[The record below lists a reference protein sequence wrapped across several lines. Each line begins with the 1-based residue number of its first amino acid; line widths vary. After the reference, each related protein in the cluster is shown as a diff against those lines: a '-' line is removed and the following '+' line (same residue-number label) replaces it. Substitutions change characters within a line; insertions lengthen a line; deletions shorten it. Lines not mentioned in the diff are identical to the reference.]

1 MDRTA
6 RHAGDSLQTKL
17 GAAHK
22 RRSDFAQHGVIEPMM
37 RLVANLKRGKIPLR
51 AMLVAGFLLAC
62 TVPLIGFWWWSHN
75 TVLRSEIEE
84 VPERHL
90 LLARNLGAALE
101 RYHDDLHSVFGA
113 FDDKMSAGDDL
124 AFADD
129 LFEKLRFRHICIF
142 DSATGDLVRSYLG
155 SDDKCPNALSTERMT
170 FFAKLAATPD
180 GGVGMSHVMKTP
192 DDKTVLYMV
201 SQIGGNMVV
210 GAVYTTY
217 FRELAKRI
225 SFGRLGHAAIVDQ
238 TGRVLAHPLVEWEEA
253 ARDISAISAV
263 ERMLAGESGIARFY
277 SPALKG
283 DMIAGFTGTPSG
295 WGVMVPQPI
304 VELEETA
311 DGVSVAGRFVL
322 AWSLALAVLIAIL
335 VAGRFSK
342 SINAVATA
350 ARRMS
355 KGDADA
361 RVGPELL
368 AQPVLEISELAR
380 SYNDMADRVQEAQR
394 QEVALRVTAEEAVA
408 AKSRF
413 LAIMSHEIRTPMNGL
428 LGMAALLRKT
438 GLDER
443 QTMYAER
450 LIDSGQSLMNILN
463 DVLDFSQIEAGR
475 IELCDEEFDICETV
489 RSVTALME
497 TEANKNGTTIETCF
511 REINS
516 GWLSTDRNRV
526 GQVLLNL
533 VGNAIKF
540 TQNGTISIHVE
551 PARWASQHGFRI
563 VVKDT
568 GVGVPEEAHAKI
580 FEHFEQVDSSIRR
593 SHGGAGLGLAISK
606 RLVNAMGGEI
616 GISRNIGKGAE
627 FWFTVFDHA
636 EEGARPREMTTA

>member
-1 MDRTA
+1 MSWPLLSR
-6 RHAGDSLQTKL
+6 RL
-17 GAAHK
+17 GFVHNALIA
-22 RRSDFAQHGVIEPMM
+22 PMT
-37 RLVANLKRGKIPLR
+37 RLPATLKRGKIPLR
-51 AMLVAGFLLAC
+51 AMMVAGFLLAC

-75 TVLRSEIEE
+75 TVLQNEIEE
-84 VPERHL
+84 VKERHL

-101 RYHDDLHSVFGA
+101 RYHDDLHSVFGTFA
-113 FDDKMSAGDDL
+113 DKMSAGDDL
-124 AFADD
+124 AFAED
-129 LFEKLRFRHICIF
+129 LFGKLRFRHICVF
-142 DSATGDLVRSYLG
+142 DSANGDLVRGYL
-155 SDDKCPNALSTERMT
+155 SWTDKCPSGLSDERLK
-170 FFAKLAATPD
+170 FFEELAGATD
-180 GGVGMSHVMKTP
+180 GAVGMSHVMKTP
-192 DDKTVLYMV
+192 DDQTVLFLV
-201 SQIGGNMVV
+201 SQTGGNMVV

-217 FRELAKRI
+217 FRELGKRI
-225 SFGRLGHAAIVDQ
+225 SFGRLGHAAIVDH
-238 TGRVLAHPLVEWEEA
+238 TGRVLAHPLVEWEDA
-253 ARDISAISAV
+253 AMDISAISAV
-263 ERMLAGESGIARFY
+263 ERMLSGESGVARFY

-283 DMIAGFTGTPSG
+283 DMIAGFTGIPSSG

-311 DGVSVAGRFVL
+311 DGVSVAGRIVL
-322 AWSLALAVLIAIL
+322 AWSLTLAVLIAIL
-335 VAGRFSK
+335 VAGWFSK
-342 SINAVATA
+342 SINAVAAA

-355 KGDADA
+355 DGDADA

-368 AQPVLEISELAR
+368 AQPVLEISELAK
-380 SYNDMADRVQEAQR
+380 SYNDMADRVQNANQ

-438 GLDER
+438 GLDDR
-443 QTMYAER
+443 QAMYADR

-475 IELCDEEFDICETV
+475 VELCDEEFDICQTV
-489 RSVTALME
+489 SSVVALME
-497 TEANKNGTTIETCF
+497 NEAAKNGTTIETCF

-516 GWLSTDRNRV
+516 GWLSTDRNRI

-540 TQNGTISIHVE
+540 TKDGTIHIRVE
-551 PARWASQHGFRI
+551 PMRWASSHGFRI

-568 GVGVPEEAHAKI
+568 GVGVPEDAHTKI

-593 SHGGAGLGLAISK
+593 NHGGAGLGLAISK

-616 GISRNIGKGAE
+616 GISRSAGPGAE
-627 FWFTVFDHA
+627 FWFTVFDKSGEDAH
-636 EEGARPREMTTA
+636 PQMSSTA

>member
-1 MDRTA
+1 MDQIKSHVGTRL
-6 RHAGDSLQTKL
+6 HSLL
-17 GAAHK
+17 RAVFK
-22 RRSDFAQHGVIEPMM
+22 RGFNVFHNALIQPMM
-37 RLVANLKRGKIPLR
+37 RLSENLIRRKIPLR

-62 TVPLIGFWWWSHN
+62 TVPLVGFWWWSHN
-75 TVLRSEIEE
+75 TVLKTEIEE
-84 VPERHL
+84 VKERHL

-101 RYHDDLHSVFGA
+101 RYHDDLISVFEA
-113 FDDKMSAGDDL
+113 FKTRMSAGDDL
-124 AFADD
+124 AFAEE
-129 LFEKLRFRHICIF
+129 LFSKLRFRHICVF
-142 DSATGDLVRSYLG
+142 DSANGELVRSYL
-155 SDDKCPNALSTERMT
+155 SSNDKCSSVLGNERRKFFEELSGS
-170 FFAKLAATPD
+170 AD
-180 GGVGMSHVMKTP
+180 GNVGMSHVMRTP
-192 DDKTVLYMV
+192 DDKTVLFMV
-201 SQIGGNMVV
+201 SRVDGNLVV

-225 SFGRLGHAAIVDQ
+225 SFGRMGHAAIVDQ
-238 TGRVLAHPLVEWEEA
+238 TGRVLAHPLPEWEA
-253 ARDISAISAV
+253 DAKDISAVSAV

-283 DMIAGFTGTPSG
+283 DMIAGFTGTAAG

-311 DGVSVAGRFVL
+311 DGVSVAGRYVL
-322 AWSLALAVLIAIL
+322 AWSLTLAVLIAIL
-335 VAGRFSK
+335 VAGWFSK
-342 SINAVATA
+342 SINAVAIA

-355 KGDADA
+355 DGDADA

-368 AQPVLEISELAR
+368 SQPVLEISELAK
-380 SYNDMADRVQEAQR
+380 SYNDMADRVQDAQR

-438 GLDER
+438 GLDDR
-443 QTMYAER
+443 QVMYADR

-475 IELCDEEFDICETV
+475 VELCNEDFDLRETV
-489 RSVTALME
+489 GSVAALME
-497 TEANKNGTTIETCF
+497 VEANKNGTTIETCF
-511 REINS
+511 QDIGS

-526 GQVLLNL
+526 GQILLNL
-533 VGNAIKF
+533 VGNAVKF
-540 TQNGTISIHVE
+540 TKDGTIHIRVE
-551 PARWASQHGFRI
+551 PADRETQRGFRI

-568 GVGVPEEAHAKI
+568 GLGVPEEAHAKI

-593 SHGGAGLGLAISK
+593 NHGGAGLGLAISK

-616 GISRNIGKGAE
+616 GISRNTGTGAE
-627 FWFTVFDHA
+627 FWFTLFDQA
-636 EEGARPREMTTA
+636 NEDAQPRMSSTG